1 MTGWKVAVLAVV
13 ASSLAAASP
22 AFGQAAVH
30 TGAAPASVL
39 PPPALAPAASAGLL
53 YGFGEE
59 SRKKAPALLHAA
71 VLAPDQRPG
80 PSVAGYTAA
89 GAVAGALAGVAV
101 LYLANGDNCTET
113 GSMCGIG
120 IPLYAGAGA
129 LGGGVL
135 GYLIGR
141 ARN

>member
-1 MTGWKVAVLAVV
+1 MTGWKAAVLAVV
-13 ASSLAAASP
+13 ACSLAAFSP
-22 AFGQAAVH
+22 AYGQAGAR
-30 TGAAPASVL
+30 TDAAPASVP
-39 PPPALAPAASAGLL
+39 PPPARAPAASSGLL
-53 YGFGEE
+53 YGFGHGNGQQ
-59 SRKKAPALLHAA
+59 APVLLHAA
-71 VLAPDQRPG
+71 VLRPG
-80 PSVAGYTAA
+80 ERRSPSVAGYTAA

-135 GYLIGR
+135 GFLIGK